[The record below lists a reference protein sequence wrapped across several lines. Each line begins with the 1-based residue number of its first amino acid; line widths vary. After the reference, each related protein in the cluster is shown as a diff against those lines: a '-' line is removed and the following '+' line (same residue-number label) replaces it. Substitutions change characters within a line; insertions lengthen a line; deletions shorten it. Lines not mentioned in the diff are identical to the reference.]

1 MISVIVPYWNAE
13 KWLGRCCE
21 SLLKQEGEF
30 EFLLISDH
38 CTDNSDDIARDY
50 ACKDKRFTVIWNTHA
65 KGVSGARNTG
75 LDVARGEWVTFLDAD
90 DELMPDAYAAFTSTI
105 RRDPKADIHQLNHIR
120 YYTAISKKTIK
131 YTNNAGRY
139 DKDNLPDIWW
149 CVWNKVIRR
158 GFLKGIRFNE
168 GLQYG
173 EDGLFILECLA
184 KGAYINHAERNVVAV
199 MHRFGNKKSLS
210 HVKTVQDII
219 KQIREYEAFLFRHA
233 SMRQLVALEISKLW
247 ERVSREWT

>member
-50 ACKDKRFTVIWNTHA
+50 ACKDKRFTAIWNTHA

-75 LDVARGEWVTFLDAD
+75 LDVARAEWVTFLDAD
-90 DELMPDAYAAFTSTI
+90 DELMPDAYAAFIGTI
-105 RRDPKADIHQLNHIR
+105 KRDPKADIHQLNHIR
-120 YYTAISKKTIK
+120 NYTAISKKTIK

-139 DKDNLPDIWW
+139 DTGNLPDIWW

-158 GFLKGIRFNE
+158 EFLKGIRFNE

-184 KGAYINHAERNVVAV
+184 KGAYINHADRNVVAV
-199 MHRFGNKKSLS
+199 MHRFDNKKSLS

-219 KQIREYEAFLFRHA
+219 KQIRTYEAFLFRHA

-247 ERVSREWT
+247 ERVSRQWT